1 MIKLVW
7 NQRSTFA
14 SLQSSVAPS
23 TMGSASDVNLTEKTK
38 EKEGVVNEK
47 EVAAIVEKKK
57 NNPEKKKKK
66 HLFGLGY
73 WFSDSDD
80 VEKTAEGPSERPMR
94 LFAPFYGGIAAA
106 LSVCECII
114 SALRR
119 IAHCAARQT
128 TWAVASMS

>member
-23 TMGSASDVNLTEKTK
+23 TLGSSSDVNLTEKTK
-38 EKEGVVNEK
+38 EKEGVNEK
-47 EVAAIVEKKK
+47 DVAAIVEKKK

-66 HLFGLGY
+66 HLLGLGY

-94 LFAPFYGGIAAA
+94 MFAPFYGGVAAA
-106 LSVCECII
+106 LSLCECII

-128 TWAVASMS
+128 TWVAVSMS